1 MNKVRQ
7 NIRSSWYDK
16 KQLQDWL
23 ANQIFSHRIDIEPT
37 PSSYFT
43 KDEIEQRFREIIFNI
58 NKRKLGRRYAKI
70 KEFDKLFY
78 LIAFKQGCKSSR
90 NIHYH
95 CLLHTPKNANFSA
108 FSDVILPWIQMP
120 AQNYDGISKKDLL
133 RNREMPKAL
142 PCEDKFVEMPL
153 RVEAITS
160 QEGSAI
166 YNSRFY
172 SGRDDED
179 LFVVGLPY
187 RINKARNTKEPTQ
200 QQIREANNRHD
211 KQFRNAKTSVRFFKS
226 ASLYFS

>member
-7 NIRSSWYDK
+7 NIRSSWHDK

-23 ANQIFSHRIDIEPT
+23 VSSDFSHRIDIEPT

-43 KDEIEQRFREIIFNI
+43 KDEMEQRFREIIFNI
-58 NKRKLGRRYAKI
+58 NKRKLGSRYAKI

-78 LIAFKQGCKSSR
+78 LIAFKQGFKSSR

-95 CLLHTPKNANFSA
+95 CLLHTPKNAKFSA
-108 FSDVILPWIQMP
+108 FSDVVFPWIRMP
-120 AQNYDGISKKDLL
+120 AYHYDGIKRKEML
-133 RNREMPKAL
+133 RKREMPTAL
-142 PCEDKFVEMPL
+142 RCEDKFVEMPL

-200 QQIREANNRHD
+200 QQIREANKRHD

-226 ASLYFS
+226 ASSS

>member
-7 NIRSSWYDK
+7 NIRSSWHDK

-23 ANQIFSHRIDIEPT
+23 ANQNFSHRIDIEPT

-43 KDEIEQRFREIIFNI
+43 KEEIEQRFSEIIFNI
-58 NKRKLGRRYAKI
+58 NKRELGRRYAKI
-70 KEFDKLFY
+70 KEFDRLFY
-78 LIAFKQGCKSSR
+78 LIAFKQGFKSSR

-95 CLLHTPKNANFSA
+95 CLLHTPKNAKFSA
-108 FSDVILPWIQMP
+108 FSDVIFPWIRMP
-120 AQNYDGISKKDLL
+120 ALHYDGISKKDLL

-142 PCEDKFVEMPL
+142 PCEDKFVELPL

-172 SGRDDED
+172 SGNDDED
-179 LFVVGLPY
+179 FFIVGLPY
-187 RINKARNTKEPTQ
+187 RINKARNAREPTQ
-200 QQIREANNRHD
+200 EKIRKENKRHD

-226 ASLYFS
+226 ASSS

>member
-7 NIRSSWYDK
+7 NIRSSWHDK

-23 ANQIFSHRIDIEPT
+23 VSKNFSHRIDIEPT

-58 NKRKLGRRYAKI
+58 NKRELGRRYAKI
-70 KEFDKLFY
+70 KEFDRLFY
-78 LIAFKQGCKSSR
+78 LIAFKQGSKSSC

-95 CLLHTPKNANFSA
+95 CLLHTPNKAKFSA
-108 FSDVILPWIQMP
+108 FSDVIFPWMSMP
-120 AQNYDGISKKDLL
+120 AYHYDGISKKDLL

-142 PCEDKFVEMPL
+142 RYEDKFVEMPL

-211 KQFRNAKTSVRFFKS
+211 KQFRNAKTSVH
-226 ASLYFS
+226 Y

>member
-7 NIRSSWYDK
+7 NIRSSWHDK

-23 ANQIFSHRIDIEPT
+23 VSKNFSHRIDIEPT

-58 NKRKLGRRYAKI
+58 NKRELGRRYAKI
-70 KEFDKLFY
+70 KEFDRLFY
-78 LIAFKQGCKSSR
+78 LIAFKQGSKSSC

-95 CLLHTPKNANFSA
+95 CLLHTPNKAKFSA
-108 FSDVILPWIQMP
+108 FSDVIFPWMSMP
-120 AQNYDGISKKDLL
+120 AYHYDGISKKDLL
-133 RNREMPKAL
+133 RNREMRKAL
-142 PCEDKFVEMPL
+142 RYEDKFVEMPL

-187 RINKARNTKEPTQ
+187 RINKARHTKEPTQ

-211 KQFRNAKTSVRFFKS
+211 KQFRNAKTSVH
-226 ASLYFS
+226 Y